1 MAKVEVINVGGFAD
15 LVLKYQD
22 KVFIFEIKVRGTAK
36 AAIEQIKDK
45 GYARRYT
52 DAKEIYL
59 VGLIMDTNK
68 RRVKE
73 MEVEFACKN

>member
-22 KVFIFEIKVRGTAK
+22 KVFIFEVKVRGTAK

-45 GYARRYT
+45 GYARKYT
-52 DAKEIYL
+52 DTKEIYL
-59 VGLIMDTNK
+59 VGLVMDTNK

-73 MEVEFACKN
+73 MKVEFVRKN